1 MTTLELS
8 ILDCG
13 AVGKLGVVQRVFDML
28 GKTNFQGSA
37 LLRYVLHTDTSIAP
51 PTIYMVEPAP
61 PGITARRRSIENRAK
76 Q

>member
-37 LLRYVLHTDTSIAP
+37 CFGMSCTLIHPSHLQLYTWLSRPHLA
-51 PTIYMVEPAP
+51 
-61 PGITARRRSIENRAK
+61 
-76 Q
+76 